1 MIFNFWKRQV
11 HKPPAQKPPAQSS
24 VTAHLEPQ
32 SPVAFIKVA
41 VDEQLCHHCGGCV
54 AVCPPD
60 AIFLELSHLAI
71 NQETCT
77 SCERCVKMC
86 PVNAL
91 SMPNGRLDRQVQK
104 RHA

>member
-1 MIFNFWKRQV
+1 MFNFGKRRANEAVEIAAANGYVQGAAV
-11 HKPPAQKPPAQSS
+11 
-24 VTAHLEPQ
+24 E
-32 SPVAFIKVA
+32 FIKVA

-60 AIFLELSHLAI
+60 AIFLENSHLAI

-86 PVNAL
+86 PVHAL
-91 SMPNGRLDRQVQK
+91 SMPNGRPDMRAGS